1 MEAEVYVWCY
11 ALLVV
16 HARQAEEETVMV
28 CRSSHL
34 PSYPDVALGELNVF
48 CFACLTLFN
57 FNCRIL
63 YGRSLPTVI
72 LIIIPSPTHSF
83 IPGLEPFFSALE
95 ELHVILFNFC
105 KRAVLYVACVQ
116 STTDLHHH
124 CTDKHTGTSSSA
136 PLAAGIC
143 ALALEAKYVSVLS
156 GVLL

>member
-34 PSYPDVALGELNVF
+34 PSYPDVALEEHNVF
-48 CFACLTLFN
+48 CLTCLTLFN

-72 LIIIPSPTHSF
+72 LIIIGIPSPTHSF
-83 IPGLEPFFSALE
+83 IPDLEPFFSALKNFM
-95 ELHVILFNFC
+95 LFCLTSVREQCCMWRVFRVRPTC
-105 KRAVLYVACVQ
+105 IITALTSTPAHRPVLR
-116 STTDLHHH
+116 
-124 CTDKHTGTSSSA
+124 
-136 PLAAGIC
+136 
-143 ALALEAKYVSVLS
+143 
-156 GVLL
+156 